1 MEIKFSERLLQL
13 RKENG
18 LKQID
23 LAKVLNTTQR
33 RISYMELGKVEPD
46 LATLIA
52 LSKYF
57 EVTID
62 YLIGLKDY
70 WYNVKSVC

>member
-1 MEIKFSERLLQL
+1 MNILFSERLVQL
-13 RKENG
+13 RKEKG
-18 LKQID
+18 LTQLE

-46 LATLIA
+46 LSTLVL

-57 EVTID
+57 EVSTD
-62 YLIGLKDY
+62 YLIGIKDY
-70 WYNVKSVC
+70 